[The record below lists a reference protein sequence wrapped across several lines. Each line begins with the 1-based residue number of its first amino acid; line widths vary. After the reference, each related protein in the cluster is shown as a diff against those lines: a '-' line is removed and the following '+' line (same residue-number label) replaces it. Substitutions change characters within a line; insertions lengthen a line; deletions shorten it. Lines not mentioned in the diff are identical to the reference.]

1 MNKSLS
7 WVEGKIHN
15 LRKERIMGILNK
27 RIGSVFLKEESGV
40 SEFMDKMQKLSE
52 KADGKLKKEID
63 KQIKLAKY
71 GEVGERNIAYELK
84 NSGMDMYILHD
95 IYLEYGDLSAQIDY
109 MVFTRKCIYVIEC
122 KNLYGDIEID
132 GQGNFVRS
140 YELYGKKIKEGFY
153 SPVTQNERHLNVI
166 KEVRKASKNLLLKGT
181 FEKNFSNNYVSI
193 ICMANSKSVLNVRF
207 APKDI
212 KEKVI
217 KVDQLIKFINDND
230 KKSDKN
236 QYSDKNMRETAE
248 FFLNAAVKSKSDYSK
263 IYEEMVELAGKNNV
277 TNVESVNEEVSVQE
291 EKTEINDE
299 QETATATNGEI
310 NIEENTNEDKL
321 PDDDMEVVNDG
332 KKICARCGAE
342 MVMRVAAKGKHQGE
356 KFYGCSRYPK
366 CRYVENVKKM

>member
-40 SEFMDKMQKLSE
+40 SEFMDKMHKLSE

-366 CRYVENVKKM
+366 CRYVENVMKM